1 MPINLN
7 DEIDG
12 RSARAG
18 IMITEVDYKCKN
30 WWPMTLHSVF
40 KETRRCL
47 TLETA
52 TKFSMD
58 IRISALSIAIETAL
72 NYFSEWKVK
81 LRSFYL

>member
-18 IMITEVDYKCKN
+18 IMITEEDYKSMD
-30 WWPMTLHSVF
+30 WWPMALHSVF
-40 KETRRCL
+40 KGTRRSL
-47 TLETA
+47 ILKTA

-58 IRISALSIAIETAL
+58 IRIAAHSIAIETAL
-72 NYFSEWKVK
+72 NYFSEGK
-81 LRSFYL
+81 

>member
-12 RSARAG
+12 RSAQLG
-18 IMITEVDYKCKN
+18 IMIPEYDYSSMD
-30 WWPMTLHSVF
+30 WWPMALHLVF
-40 KETRRCL
+40 KGTRRCL

-58 IRISALSIAIETAL
+58 IRIAAHSIAIETAL
-72 NYFSEWKVK
+72 NYFSKGK
-81 LRSFYL
+81 